1 MHKQDHTTTDKGL
14 DNIVEAMYTVAAL
27 EPLSE
32 KHATTKKEC
41 THCNGT
47 GKHGDKDCP
56 KCNGTGEIVITGGAH
71 EANSLDDWNA
81 KMNRDDE
88 TGRIPHDVDSF
99 GKDDQY
105 NTKYQVA
112 PELDAAA
119 GGDFIAHL
127 NTIEFDERGAA
138 ELVEWLTRYNLGAS

>member
-1 MHKQDHTTTDKGL
+1 
-14 DNIVEAMYTVAAL
+14 MYTAAAL

-32 KHATTKKEC
+32 KHATAKC
-41 THCNGT
+41 DHCGGT
-47 GKHGDKDCP
+47 GKHGDQDCKKCGGDGWIDAKDVV
-56 KCNGTGEIVITGGAH
+56 K
-71 EANSLDDWNA
+71 EAPGNSLDDWNA
-81 KMNRDDE
+81 KMNKEPD

-99 GKDDQY
+99 GTDDQY

-119 GGDFIAHL
+119 GGDFIEYL
-127 NTIEFDERGAA
+127 NKIEFDEQGAA